1 MKPIAA
7 LAFTALFILIM
18 AQSLLSCKKSETK
31 PVEKCTI
38 TSYVKSGNGTLKTF
52 DKQFSVSKSHSEVVD
67 VTDAELSIK
76 LVNNVKSANDS
87 IHLAVTY
94 NGITKHR
101 GVKCVNTIGTV
112 SIYLSE
118 F

>member
-1 MKPIAA
+1 MCRFGGMKA
-7 LAFTALFILIM
+7 LLAIILF
-18 AQSLLSCKKSETK
+18 SVLLSCKKSDTK
-31 PVEKCTI
+31 PTEKCTV

-52 DKQFSVSKSHSEVVD
+52 DKQFSVSKTYSEVID

-76 LVNNVKSANDS
+76 LVNNVKSSNDS